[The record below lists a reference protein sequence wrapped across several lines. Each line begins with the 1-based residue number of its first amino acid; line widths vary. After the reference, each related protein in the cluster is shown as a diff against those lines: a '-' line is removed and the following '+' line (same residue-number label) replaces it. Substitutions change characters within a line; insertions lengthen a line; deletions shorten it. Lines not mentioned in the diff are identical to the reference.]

1 MKIIGITGPTGA
13 GKTTVLNAL
22 ADLGGAIIDCDAVY
36 HDLLRTN
43 REMLDK
49 LRERFGDGVFD
60 ERGALDRKALGA
72 IVFKDPTALKELGGI
87 THRYVGLETNRLLR
101 EAEEEG
107 RPAAAIDAIGLLEG
121 NLKDKC
127 DLLLAV
133 VAPPEVRV
141 ERIMAREG
149 ISREYA
155 QSRIDA
161 QKPNS
166 YFEAG
171 CHQTFNND
179 FPDAQSA
186 QAAARELL
194 SNILKEETTH
204 E

>member
-1 MKIIGITGPTGA
+1 MC
-13 GKTTVLNAL
+13 NA
-22 ADLGGAIIDCDAVY
+22 
-36 HDLLRTN
+36 N
-43 REMLDK
+43 SNQEMLGK

-60 ERGALDRKALGA
+60 EKGELDRKALGA
-72 IVFKDPTALKELGGI
+72 IVFKDPAALKELGGI
-87 THRYVGLETNRLLR
+87 THRYVGIETNRLLKK
-101 EAEEEG
+101 AEEEG

-166 YFEAG
+166 YFEQG
-171 CHQTFNND
+171 CHRTFNND
-179 FPDAQSA
+179 FSDA
-186 QAAARELL
+186 QAARASARELFQT
-194 SNILKEETTH
+194 ILKEDTTH